1 MNVTEAQR
9 LASEVYNAAR
19 ALNAK
24 MQEARSK
31 GMVVAVMLHPAT
43 CGQTVVVTSTVP
55 PSKLTA

>member
-9 LASEVYNAAR
+9 LSTEVYEAAQ

-31 GMVVAVMLHPAT
+31 GMMVAVLLHSAT
-43 CGQTVVVTSTVP
+43 CGQQVVVTTTIAP
-55 PSKLTA
+55 YKLTA